1 VGWLLISTQ
10 PVYAQDHPAF
20 EKIRDVSPDGKFG
33 LRISC
38 SSEPEDPDDIDSS
51 LITGVDLV
59 SLPSKKVVTNVGE
72 ESTPPH
78 LIWSPDSKWVAFP
91 FSEGHRIT
99 YTRVYHFSDDH
110 FVSMVRESEELL
122 VPVKGDVRNEY
133 VTPVRWLKPGVLLL
147 EQQDIL
153 RGGEGEDVYCR
164 FTVKFGDQPGKFH
177 VISKQKVRSKE

>member
-1 VGWLLISTQ
+1 MLFVWTQ
-10 PVYAQDHPAF
+10 PIYAQESPAF

-38 SSEPEDPDDIDSS
+38 SSEPEDPDNIDSTLVTS
-51 LITGVDLV
+51 VDLV
-59 SLPSKKVVTNVGE
+59 SLPSKKVFVSVAE
-72 ESTPPH
+72 EGTPPR

-99 YTRVYHFSDDH
+99 YTHVYHLSGDD
-110 FVSMVRESEELL
+110 FVSMVRENEELL
-122 VPVKGDVRNEY
+122 VPTKADVRNEY

-153 RGGEGEDVYCR
+153 RGGEGKDVYHR
-164 FTVKFGDQPGKFH
+164 FTVKFGDQPGKFQ
-177 VISKQKVRSKE
+177 VISKKKIPSKE

>member
-1 VGWLLISTQ
+1 MLFVWTQ
-10 PVYAQDHPAF
+10 PIYAQESPAF

-38 SSEPEDPDDIDSS
+38 SSEPEDPDNIDSTLVTS
-51 LITGVDLV
+51 VDLV
-59 SLPSKKVVTNVGE
+59 SLPSKKVFVSVAE
-72 ESTPPH
+72 EGTPPR

-99 YTRVYHFSDDH
+99 YTHVYHLSGDD
-110 FVSMVRESEELL
+110 FVSMVRENEELL